1 MLKIGDFSKMAMVS
15 VRMLRYYDEHGLLSP
30 VRIDPESGYRY
41 YEVSQLA
48 EVQEIKLLQRFG
60 VRLADI
66 RSLKENGFLPERM
79 LPFLRNC
86 LTERQNAL
94 AELSR
99 DLRALEK
106 TIGRLERNEKMT
118 DYTITLKT
126 IPART
131 VASLRAVIDRYA
143 DEGKLWETLYARIAQ
158 NGIVLEEPCFPAA
171 TYPDG
176 EYKEQNP
183 EIEVEVTVKEPCRD
197 AEGISIRKREEL
209 TAACV
214 TFTGPYDQI
223 NGVYRSIAQ
232 WMETEGYDFA
242 GNMFLRYLRSP
253 SETTDE
259 NDLLSELCVPV
270 RKR

>member
-41 YEVSQLA
+41 YDVSQLA

-66 RSLKENGFLPERM
+66 RSLKENGFLPEQM

-86 LTERQNAL
+86 LMERQNAL

-99 DLRALEK
+99 DLRVLEK

-143 DEGKLWETLYARIAQ
+143 DEGQLWETLYARIAQ
-158 NGIVLEEPCFPAA
+158 NGIVLEEPCFPAVI
-171 TYPDG
+171 YMDG
-176 EYKEQNP
+176 EYKDHHP
-183 EIEVEVTVKEPCRD
+183 DIAVEVSVAASQCD
-197 AEGISIRKREEL
+197 VEGISILKREEI

-214 TFTGPYDQI
+214 TFSGPYVQI
-223 NGVYRSIAQ
+223 HGVYRSIAQ

-242 GNMFLRYLRSP
+242 GNMFLCYLRSP